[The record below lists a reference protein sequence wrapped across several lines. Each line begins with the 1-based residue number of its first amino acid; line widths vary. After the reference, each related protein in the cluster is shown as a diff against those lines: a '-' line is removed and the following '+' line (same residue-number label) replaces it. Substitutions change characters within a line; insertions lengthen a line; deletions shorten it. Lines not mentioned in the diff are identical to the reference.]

1 MKPIEIKR
9 IASNDV
15 VALQNIS
22 SQTFIE
28 TFAEVNTAEN
38 MTSYIAEEFSLVKLS
53 SELINPNIEI
63 YIASIGKEVIGYLK
77 LNFGI
82 AQKEL
87 QNENCLEIERIYV
100 SKEYLGKQ
108 VGQLLLGKAIAI
120 ANDKKLDFIWLGVWE
135 KNQNNLLQQQF
146 GVQGYP
152 TCLFVKPEKTKE
164 GKNNLT
170 KLGQKGYEAGG
181 PNHWIYGKD
190 DNVTLENGIVTI
202 TNSAQYIIKPN

>member
-28 TFAEVNTAEN
+28 TFAEVNTSEN
-38 MTSYIAEEFSLVKLS
+38 MTSYLAEEFSLVKLS
-53 SELINPNIEI
+53 SELINPNIE
-63 YIASIGKEVIGYLK
+63 YYFASIGKEVIGYLK

-87 QNENCLEIERIYV
+87 QNENSLEIERIYV

-135 KNQNNLLQQQF
+135 KNQRAIRFYEKNGFVVFDEHLFILGDDKQTDLLM
-146 GVQGYP
+146 
-152 TCLFVKPEKTKE
+152 
-164 GKNNLT
+164 
-170 KLGQKGYEAGG
+170 KLK
-181 PNHWIYGKD
+181 
-190 DNVTLENGIVTI
+190 
-202 TNSAQYIIKPN
+202 

>member
-28 TFAEVNTAEN
+28 TFAEVNTSEN
-38 MTSYIAEEFSLVKLS
+38 MTSYLAEEFSLEKLS
-53 SELINPNIEI
+53 SELINPNIE
-63 YIASIGKEVIGYLK
+63 YYFASIGKEVIGYLK

-87 QNENCLEIERIYV
+87 QNENSLEIERIYV

-135 KNQNNLLQQQF
+135 KNQRAIRFYEKNGFVVFDEHLFILGNDKQTDLLM
-146 GVQGYP
+146 
-152 TCLFVKPEKTKE
+152 
-164 GKNNLT
+164 
-170 KLGQKGYEAGG
+170 KLK
-181 PNHWIYGKD
+181 
-190 DNVTLENGIVTI
+190 L
-202 TNSAQYIIKPN
+202 

>member
-9 IASNDV
+9 IVSNDV

-28 TFAEVNTAEN
+28 TFAEVNTSEN
-38 MTSYIAEEFSLVKLS
+38 MASYLAEEFSLEKLS
-53 SELINPNIEI
+53 AELINPNIE
-63 YIASIGKEVIGYLK
+63 YYFASIGKEVIGYLK

-87 QNENCLEIERIYV
+87 QNENSLEIERIYV

-135 KNQNNLLQQQF
+135 KNQRAIRFYEKNGFVVFDEHLFILGDDKQTDLLM
-146 GVQGYP
+146 
-152 TCLFVKPEKTKE
+152 
-164 GKNNLT
+164 
-170 KLGQKGYEAGG
+170 KLK
-181 PNHWIYGKD
+181 
-190 DNVTLENGIVTI
+190 
-202 TNSAQYIIKPN
+202 

>member
-28 TFAEVNTAEN
+28 TFAEVNTSEN
-38 MTSYIAEEFSLVKLS
+38 MTSYLDEEFSLVKLS
-53 SELINPNIEI
+53 SELINPNIE
-63 YIASIGKEVIGYLK
+63 YYFASIGKEVIGYLK

-87 QNENCLEIERIYV
+87 QNENSLEIERIYV

-135 KNQNNLLQQQF
+135 KNQRAIRFYEKNSFVVFDEHLFILGDDKQTDLLM
-146 GVQGYP
+146 
-152 TCLFVKPEKTKE
+152 
-164 GKNNLT
+164 
-170 KLGQKGYEAGG
+170 KLK
-181 PNHWIYGKD
+181 
-190 DNVTLENGIVTI
+190 L
-202 TNSAQYIIKPN
+202 

>member
-28 TFAEVNTAEN
+28 TFAAVNTPEN
-38 MTSYIAEEFSLVKLS
+38 MTSYLTEEFSLEKLS
-53 SELINPNIEI
+53 SELINPNIE
-63 YIASIGKEVIGYLK
+63 YYFARIGEVVIGYLK
-77 LNFGI
+77 LNFGR

-87 QNENCLEIERIYV
+87 QNENSLEIERIYV

-120 ANDKKLDFIWLGVWE
+120 ANDKKLDFVWLGVWE
-135 KNQNNLLQQQF
+135 KNQRAIRFYEKNGFVVFDEHLFILGDDKQTDLLM
-146 GVQGYP
+146 
-152 TCLFVKPEKTKE
+152 
-164 GKNNLT
+164 
-170 KLGQKGYEAGG
+170 KLK
-181 PNHWIYGKD
+181 
-190 DNVTLENGIVTI
+190 L
-202 TNSAQYIIKPN
+202 

>member
-28 TFAEVNTAEN
+28 TFAEVNTSEN
-38 MTSYIAEEFSLVKLS
+38 MASYLAEEFSLEKLS
-53 SELINPNIEI
+53 AELINPNIE
-63 YIASIGKEVIGYLK
+63 YYFASIGKEVIGYLK

-87 QNENCLEIERIYV
+87 QNENSLEIERIYV

-135 KNQNNLLQQQF
+135 KNQRAIRFYEKNGFVVFDEHLFILGDDKQTDLLM
-146 GVQGYP
+146 
-152 TCLFVKPEKTKE
+152 
-164 GKNNLT
+164 
-170 KLGQKGYEAGG
+170 KLK
-181 PNHWIYGKD
+181 
-190 DNVTLENGIVTI
+190 L
-202 TNSAQYIIKPN
+202 